1 MVVAALARL
10 VASGIIAGALT
21 TGLVVTPG
29 TAGAGTRPAGAD
41 SQAAGTRG
49 SSLPLSLSAQT
60 AYVAPDQPFDVR
72 VQPGRGSPP
81 ASELGLTVAVYA
93 CLSSVSAFDQSVSS
107 ASGPAGTRISATR
120 SPVPLSGLPVSG
132 GVYDLSMQVVQGGTT
147 PAPSTGPF
155 TIDLTTTGAQCGA
168 YPYGVYPVRVELVD
182 TASGQVLGGFTT
194 HLVYVSAPAGTQRL
208 QVALVL
214 PVQTTLQASAAP
226 TPSALRERPQA
237 ALAPP
242 SATAVDAVTAT
253 VDTIAGH
260 ASVPLTI
267 EASPQTVDLLSST
280 GHEATVGQLASLA
293 AGPTGSHQF
302 AASPFVPVDAA
313 NLVDAGLQVELNL
326 QVAQGVQTLDTT
338 RPPIPA
344 PGGAGPGKLGTWFSD
359 TALDPATLTQLQGA
373 GYDQV
378 VLPATSLS
386 SVPTNGSTAE
396 PFTLSSTRG
405 TDMAT
410 LAFNSDISGRFPTAA
425 ADPVLAAHQLV
436 AELAQTYYE
445 KPNDATARGV
455 LAVAPSG
462 WPDNPVFVDAL
473 LGALQPSPILQPVT
487 TATLFDTLGPATS
500 CRACRLATPAGT
512 GGLPVTAIR
521 TQRQRINGLVGRGT
535 GAPGRSDRSS
545 ARWCCPDSPRT
556 SGRTSSRRCWPTRR
570 PPSAPSCPRSRWP
583 ATARSP

>member
-1 MVVAALARL
+1 M
-10 VASGIIAGALT
+10 
-21 TGLVVTPG
+21 
-29 TAGAGTRPAGAD
+29 
-41 SQAAGTRG
+41 
-49 SSLPLSLSAQT
+49 
-60 AYVAPDQPFDVR
+60 
-72 VQPGRGSPP
+72 
-81 ASELGLTVAVYA
+81 
-93 CLSSVSAFDQSVSS
+93 
-107 ASGPAGTRISATR
+107 
-120 SPVPLSGLPVSG
+120 
-132 GVYDLSMQVVQGGTT
+132 
-147 PAPSTGPF
+147 
-155 TIDLTTTGAQCGA
+155 
-168 YPYGVYPVRVELVD
+168 
-182 TASGQVLGGFTT
+182 
-194 HLVYVSAPAGTQRL
+194 
-208 QVALVL
+208 
-214 PVQTTLQASAAP
+214 
-226 TPSALRERPQA
+226 RERPQA

-242 SATAVDAVTAT
+242 SATAVNAVTAT

-293 AGPTGSHQF
+293 AGLTASHQF

-313 NLVDAGLQVELNL
+313 NLVDAGLQTELNL

-396 PFTLSSTRG
+396 PFTLSSTRDG
-405 TDMAT
+405 HGHAG
-410 LAFNSDISGRFPTAA
+410 LQQRHLGRFPTVA

-436 AELAQTYYE
+436 AELAQTYFE

-487 TATLFDTLGPATS
+487 TATLFDALGPATS
-500 CRACRLATPAGT
+500 CHACRLATPAGT

-521 TQRQRINGLVGRGT
+521 TERQRINGLVAA
-535 GAPGRSDRSS
+535 APG
-545 ARWCCPDSPRT
+545 ARTVGSQLSEVVL
-556 SGRTSSRRCWPTRR
+556 SGQSEDLRPNQQSRVRPTRR
-570 PPSAPSCPRSRWP
+570 PPSAPSCPSTRWP
-583 ATARSP
+583 AIARSP